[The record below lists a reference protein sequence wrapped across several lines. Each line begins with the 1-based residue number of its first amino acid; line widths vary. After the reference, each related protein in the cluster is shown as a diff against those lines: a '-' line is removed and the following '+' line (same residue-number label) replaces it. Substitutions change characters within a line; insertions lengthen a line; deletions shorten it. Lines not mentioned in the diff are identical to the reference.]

1 MRENPERDHSVEG
14 EPTGDLEIERLKHEI
29 KQLRIM
35 QHSLMTQV
43 WELQHKEPEPEPV
56 LKEKVRRNT
65 LMLQSMRYSLV
76 LVLGAFSIFYAG
88 IAGLEISS
96 TSDQGQVTFK
106 GSEFLSGLSAFAGGI
121 GVSVLG
127 FADRLGRKSYP
138 KNR

>member
-1 MRENPERDHSVEG
+1 MRENPERNYPVEDQ
-14 EPTGDLEIERLKHEI
+14 PTGDLEVERLKHEI
-29 KQLRIM
+29 KQLRIIT
-35 QHSLMTQV
+35 HSLTAQV
-43 WELQHKEPEPEPV
+43 WELQQKKPEPER
-56 LKEKVRRNT
+56 LLEKVHRNT
-65 LMLQSMRYSLV
+65 LILQSMRYSLV

-106 GSEFLSGLSAFAGGI
+106 GSDFLSGLSAFAGGI
-121 GVSVLG
+121 GVSVMG